1 MTLSS
6 PLNFPLKRMI
16 LFQGILLFFL
26 HGNIQAQGIEQVKL
40 PLNSSENYRNGSKI
54 NQSVINLLTYGN
66 EKLISTW
73 HTTFE
78 IDYRFEFKDAEPQLN
93 IQALRAS
100 GNNSYLDFDLEEAL
114 FPDLLEGSFTVAGTS
129 TSAFKA
135 KIAVVPSLV
144 SLGNQFFISTSSI
157 SGKIESFTFSEEKLQ
172 ELQSLIQQINQYWAV
187 NDFANQMLKE
197 SASIENKADDEVVAL
212 FILRE
217 KTRKILLLM
226 KETADFAAIKKS
238 ARDPANLWKKLPD
251 YERLMLRLTTLL
263 EAAIERNSNHAAMTH
278 EIASTYRKLN
288 LKTYRKAYQEDFKS
302 HELILKTARLY
313 PDEDFYHIATKIS
326 DPELG
331 LNLAGK
337 IAFEWVLLADSL
349 QQSGDFVNSLS
360 LYEDAHNVL
369 ETIGQ
374 KTAAAETEQR
384 VESTKLGLLRSY
396 LQIAAKAVQAG
407 NDSLSRIYQAKSN
420 LFVNKYPQNNLINR
434 IANESDG
441 LIQTYLDKGNKAYDL
456 KRYPEAINL
465 FEQALSTAKS
475 YYNSHF
481 NEQINQALF
490 RAYRI
495 VFLDLV
501 QAAEQYFQIGELQQ
515 ARQRLKIATDY
526 QSDHFQFLRTS
537 NEAIYLQN
545 KLDGNVALSSGRLT
559 GESFPQSVIKSHLP
573 TDIETVGSRKNLQIT
588 EEEVVQ
594 LVKDAQ
600 LKVWA
605 NEMDEAWR
613 IYEKAAE
620 MAQQSHF
627 DKKKTVSDAF
637 LELDQRMIE
646 RICLNN
652 KFRRDD
658 LMQAAHRMIA
668 RKDFGQLQANLQQ
681 VIDLGAANQGCV
693 LDVQEAE
700 TLLEKYQL
708 LFRYQNDYA
717 EVLNRL
723 YGSGIKAAIPMYNF
737 FDQQLEQYQ
746 LEKFGV
752 QHQDLKTFV
761 KNQNNS
767 NLTLQ
772 AITFFVEQMDAHQL
786 EVYLQILIHQEFD
799 FHNRV
804 DLFQKMGTLLAVADS
819 QKPELSADMRI
830 SEMIGNDKRFNE
842 MKKTYLRSM
851 KKLSKI
857 NRSSSKIKK

>member
-1 MTLSS
+1 MTLRL
-6 PLNFPLKRMI
+6 PLYFSLKWMI
-16 LFQGILLFFL
+16 LLQGFLFLFSI
-26 HGNIQAQGIEQVKL
+26 GYTQAQGFEQVQL
-40 PLNSSENYRNGSKI
+40 RLNSNENFRNGSKI

-73 HTTFE
+73 ETTFE
-78 IDYRFEFKDAEPQLN
+78 LDYRFEMKGAEPQLN
-93 IQALRAS
+93 VQAIRAS
-100 GNNSYLDFDLEEAL
+100 GNNSYLDFDLKETL
-114 FPDLLEGSFTVAGTS
+114 FPDIFVGNFTVVGTS
-129 TSAFKA
+129 TATFNA
-135 KIAVVPSLV
+135 KLTAVPSLV
-144 SLGNQFFISTSSI
+144 SIGNQFFVSTSSI
-157 SGKIESFTFSEEKLQ
+157 TGKIQSFAYSEEKMQQLQ
-172 ELQSLIQQINQYWAV
+172 IFTQQINQYWAV
-187 NDFANQMLKE
+187 NDFAKQVLKE
-197 SASIENKADDEVVAL
+197 SASLENKSDEEAVTL

-217 KTRKILLLM
+217 EVRKTLLLM
-226 KETADFAAIKKS
+226 KETADFAAIKTS
-238 ARDPANLWKKLPD
+238 GNDPANLWQKLPE

-263 EAAIERNSNHAAMTH
+263 KSAIERNSNNAAMMQ
-278 EIASTYRKLN
+278 EMASAYRKLN

-313 PDEDFYHIATKIS
+313 ADEDFYQIATKIS

-360 LYEDAHNVL
+360 LYEDAQNVL

-374 KTAAAETEQR
+374 ETAATETAQR

-407 NDSLSRIYQAKSN
+407 NDSLSKVYQAKSN

-456 KRYPEAINL
+456 KRHSEAINL
-465 FEQALSTAKS
+465 YEQALTTAKS
-475 YYNSHF
+475 YYNNHF

-490 RAYRI
+490 RAYRF

-515 ARQRLKIATDY
+515 ARQRLEIATNY

-545 KLDGNVALSSGRLT
+545 KLDGNVALAAAGLS
-559 GESFPQSVIKSHLP
+559 GESFPQSAIKSFLP
-573 TDIETVGSRKNLQIT
+573 TEMENGSSRSTLQIT
-588 EEEVVQ
+588 EEEVIQ

-620 MAQQSHF
+620 MAQLTHF

-637 LELDQRMIE
+637 QLLDQRMIE

-652 KFRRDD
+652 KFKRDD
-658 LMQAAHRMIA
+658 LMQAAQRMIA

-681 VIDLGAANQGCV
+681 VIDLGNNNQGCV

-700 TLLEKYQL
+700 ALMKKYEL

-717 EVLNRL
+717 AVLNRL
-723 YGSGIKAAIPMYNF
+723 YGNGIKAAIPMYNF
-737 FDQQLEQYQ
+737 FDQQIDQYQ

-752 QHQDLKTFV
+752 QHQNLKTFV

-772 AITFFVEQMDAHQL
+772 AIAFFVEEMDAKMM
-786 EVYLQILIHQEFD
+786 EDYLQILINQEFD
-799 FHNRV
+799 FHSRV
-804 DLFQKMGTLLAVADS
+804 DLLQKMGTLMAVADS
-819 QKPELSADMRI
+819 QNPEIYANARI
-830 SEMIGNDKRFNE
+830 SDLIGNDKRFNE